1 MAGEPL
7 TGDGPG
13 ASVSMDDP
21 MDEARPLSIFRICAL
36 SATLLLAACGDDGA
50 DAGAAPPATIVVL
63 AEVAPVEW
71 RDTLEALGTARANE
85 SVTLTA
91 KVSETVRKV
100 GFDSGDIVRAGDVIV
115 DLSSGAQLAGLEEA
129 RAAYQEAERQLARGQ
144 ELAQKQL
151 ISASQLDTQRSTRD
165 AAKARMDVVR
175 AQLSDRVITAPFD
188 GILGLRRVSTGTLVT
203 PGTEIATL
211 DDISVIKLDFTVP
224 ERYLA
229 VLEKG
234 QDIAA
239 HSETY
244 PDREFAGQITT
255 VDSRVDPVT
264 RSVTVRAELPNLERL
279 LRPGM
284 LLSVRIYQ
292 SPRQAIVVPE
302 ISVVQ
307 VGTDAFV
314 YRVAQDQTA
323 TRAKVTLG
331 SRRRGEVEVTSGL
344 APGDT
349 IVTEGAVKLRDGARV
364 AAAPTATATPA
375 APAAGAAEQ

>member
-1 MAGEPL
+1 MAIG
-7 TGDGPG
+7 
-13 ASVSMDDP
+13 MK
-21 MDEARPLSIFRICAL
+21 EARELSIFRVCIVVLPVA
-36 SATLLLAACGDDGA
+36 AAWILAACGNDGPEA
-50 DAGAAPPATIVVL
+50 SEAPAAITVVTAKL
-63 AEVAPVEW
+63 APVEW
-71 RDTLEALGTARANE
+71 RDMIEALGTSRANE

-100 GFDSGDIVRAGDVIV
+100 GFDSGDVVRAGDVIV

-129 RAAYQEAERQLARGQ
+129 RAAYREAERQLARSQ
-144 ELAQKQL
+144 ELAQTKI
-151 ISASQLDTQRSTRD
+151 ISESQLDTQRASRD

-188 GILGLRRVSTGTLVT
+188 GILGLRRVSPGSLVT

-211 DDISVIKLDFTVP
+211 DDISVIKLDFSVP

-229 VLEKG
+229 VLSKG

-244 PDREFAGQITT
+244 PDREFAGVVAS

-264 RSVTVRAELPNLERL
+264 RSVAVRAEMPNLERL

-284 LLSVRIYQ
+284 LLSVRLYQ
-292 SPRQAIVVPE
+292 SPRETIAVPE
-302 ISVVQ
+302 IAVIQ

-314 YRVAQDQTA
+314 YRVAEDQTA
-323 TRAKVTLG
+323 ERVKVGLG
-331 SRRRGEVEVTSGL
+331 ARREGEVEIRSGL
-344 APGDT
+344 DAGDR
-349 IVTEGAVKLRDGARV
+349 IVTEGIVKLRDGVRV
-364 AAAPTATATPA
+364 VENANAAN
-375 APAAGAAEQ
+375 GAAR

>member
-1 MAGEPL
+1 MGGSRA
-7 TGDGPG
+7 
-13 ASVSMDDP
+13 
-21 MDEARPLSIFRICAL
+21 LSIFRICGK
-36 SATLLLAACGDDGA
+36 AAVLGAAWLFAGCGGEGPA
-50 DAGAAPPATIVVL
+50 ANEAPPATIVVM
-63 AEVAPVEW
+63 AKVAPVEW
-71 RDTLEALGTARANE
+71 RDTIEALGTSRANE

-188 GILGLRRVSTGTLVT
+188 GILGLRQVSPGSLVT
-203 PGTEIATL
+203 PGTPIATL
-211 DDISVIKLDFTVP
+211 DDISVIKLDFSVP

-229 VLEKG
+229 VLSKG
-234 QDIAA
+234 QDVTA

-244 PDREFAGQITT
+244 PDRDFAGTVAS

-264 RSVTVRAELPNLERL
+264 RSVTVRAAVPNPDRL

-284 LLSVRIYQ
+284 LLSVRLYQ
-292 SPRQAIVVPE
+292 APRSAIVVPE
-302 ISVVQ
+302 IAVLQ
-307 VGTDAFV
+307 VGTDAYVF
-314 YRVAQDQTA
+314 RVTKDQTA
-323 TRAKVTLG
+323 ERVKVGLG
-331 SRRRGEVEVTSGL
+331 SRRRGEVEIASGL
-344 APGDT
+344 ATGDT
-349 IVTEGAVKLRDGARV
+349 IVTEGAVKLRDGSRV
-364 AAAPTATATPA
+364 SSVPPAAA
-375 APAAGAAEQ
+375 GK

>member
-1 MAGEPL
+1 MAIAPESP
-7 TGDGPG
+7 
-13 ASVSMDDP
+13 SVRVSQ
-21 MDEARPLSIFRICAL
+21 
-36 SATLLLAACGDDGA
+36 
-50 DAGAAPPATIVVL
+50 
-63 AEVAPVEW
+63 
-71 RDTLEALGTARANE
+71 

-100 GFDSGDIVRAGDVIV
+100 GFDSGDVVRAGDVIV

-151 ISASQLDTQRSTRD
+151 ISASLLDTQRSTRD

-175 AQLSDRVITAPFD
+175 ASLSDRVITAPFD
-188 GILGLRRVSTGTLVT
+188 GVLGLRRVSPGSLVT
-203 PGTEIATL
+203 PGTPIATL
-211 DDISVIKLDFTVP
+211 DDISVIKLDFAVP

-229 VLEKG
+229 VLSKG
-234 QDIAA
+234 QDVAA

-244 PDREFAGQITT
+244 PDRDFAGKVAS

-264 RSVTVRAELPNLERL
+264 RSVTVRAEAPNPERL

-284 LLSVRIYQ
+284 LLSVRLYQ
-292 SPRQAIVVPE
+292 APRSAIVVPE
-302 ISVVQ
+302 IAVIQ

-323 TRAKVTLG
+323 SRVKVGLG
-331 SRRRGEVEVTSGL
+331 ARRRGEVEIASGL
-344 APGDT
+344 SPGDT

-364 AAAPTATATPA
+364 ASAPPA
-375 APAAGAAEQ
+375 AAGE